1 MKYGIGSIILATL
14 GILFVIW
21 YSYENAEMIR
31 EGFEYLQTQNDEEYY
46 PTIFMPDN
54 MNKLIALGV
63 AIVGIYLGIKSVKN
77 KYRIGIIGI
86 VLSLILIILTFS
98 SLWTYF
104 M

>member
-1 MKYGIGSIILATL
+1 
-14 GILFVIW
+14 
-21 YSYENAEMIR
+21 
-31 EGFEYLQTQNDEEYY
+31 
-46 PTIFMPDN
+46 MPDN